1 MTSPIQGNIAN
12 QSLTLATINGF
23 RVKEDADGNLGFFFN
38 GIEIGRINQLGDAS
52 FAAVGVHGGLGISV
66 VGDTISNTG
75 VLSINSS
82 TGTTAITGGT
92 GISVSGLTITNTG
105 VTGAGVLNS
114 YATGNINFVGGVGVD
129 ITRTGQDINIGITS
143 TTGVSSVNG
152 LDGSITVSPTT
163 GAVYLY
169 LNTSNANDWSALQTF
184 GNNISLG
191 GAQLD
196 VVGLTAGEVLQ
207 YNGTNWINREVS
219 STALS
224 SLNGLTGAVT
234 LASST
239 ATLSFGVSGQTI
251 HSELNLAH
259 ANTWG
264 GLQTFGN
271 NISFGGAQVHSSTLA
286 SGDVLYFNGTD
297 WINTPLGTAGVT
309 SVRSSTGTISV
320 ASSTGAVDI
329 EVNVG
334 HANTWDALQTFG
346 NNISFGGA
354 QVKSSTLTSGQVL
367 YYNGTNW
374 VNETPSSFGVESV
387 YGLKGVIALASP
399 NNSITIG
406 TTGQT
411 INFDINTN
419 NSNDWAGIQTF
430 SGSTTYITN
439 RLNVGSIHVTSLYVN
454 STTTLFDTPNTWSAI
469 QTFGNNIS
477 FGGAKVESSTL
488 VSGDILQYNGTDWVN
503 IKASSTGLGAV
514 TSVSNSDGTL
524 TISPTTGDVVASLNL
539 ANANT
544 WTAKQ
549 TVSGVN
555 TPALELV
562 NAAKAN
568 FDALYISSPYETYDL
583 GINTSGYFYIYAVGS
598 GKTVFKTNDSGDT
611 TIGGSLYLNGNS
623 TDLFATANTWT
634 ALQTFGNNISFGGA
648 QLNVASL
655 VNGQFLKY
663 NGTNWVNSTTATV
676 VAVNSI
682 KSSTGTLTFSSS
694 TGTVDA
700 EINLAHANVWTGL
713 QTFGNNI
720 SIGGGKVN
728 VTSLSSSQI
737 LEFDG
742 TNWVN
747 TTVSGLGLVDS
758 VQNNDGTLTI
768 SPTTGSVVASLNLAN
783 ANTWSALQTFGN
795 NISFGGTQ
803 LNVTSLV
810 SGQVLSYNGTNW
822 VNSTTA
828 TAGVS
833 SLNTLTG
840 GITLASSTNTLMI
853 GTLGQ
858 DIEIGLNL
866 AHENTWST
874 TQTFSTITANTIN
887 ANTKVETVDIT
898 VTGTLD
904 VTGSLT
910 IPINST
916 LTDSGGVL
924 GVNLGNA
931 NTWTAEQ
938 TFNNG
943 LTTDITRG
951 ILPTSN
957 TILFGANNFQT
968 PADEAAWLTFALYS
982 NYNGQG
988 TMPDIYNASI
998 GFNLG
1003 WNSLTETHEVD
1014 LISGMANSIQ
1024 ASSNNDIFVLA
1035 KYTGSAQTD
1044 VTAYHWFGSA
1054 GAKIT
1059 APLVTQNNTLDD
1071 GSGNMSI
1078 AGSLTVSGQTHFT
1091 TAPVINQA
1099 EYDNTALN
1107 LSVASGET
1115 YVIGGGTQ
1123 CSTGN
1128 NGTFSFRIMLVQDT
1142 YNGSFFKLTILGG
1155 GGTVAGTGIVNG
1167 GYSSVA
1173 SANMYNFSDS
1183 AGTLGY
1189 YCLIQGEISGL
1200 TAYQSY
1206 QFQLTNQY
1214 SQTVEIY
1221 SINAVF
1227 TGA

>member
-23 RVKEDADGNLGFFFN
+23 RLKEDADGNLGFFFN

-239 ATLSFGVSGQTI
+239 ATLSFGVSGQII

-334 HANTWDALQTFG
+334 HANSWNGLQTFG

-524 TISPTTGDVVASLNL
+524 TISPTTGAVVASLNL

-544 WTAKQ
+544 WTA
-549 TVSGVN
+549 
-555 TPALELV
+555 
-562 NAAKAN
+562 
-568 FDALYISSPYETYDL
+568 
-583 GINTSGYFYIYAVGS
+583 
-598 GKTVFKTNDSGDT
+598 
-611 TIGGSLYLNGNS
+611 
-623 TDLFATANTWT
+623 
-634 ALQTFGNNISFGGA
+634 
-648 QLNVASL
+648 
-655 VNGQFLKY
+655 
-663 NGTNWVNSTTATV
+663 
-676 VAVNSI
+676 
-682 KSSTGTLTFSSS
+682 
-694 TGTVDA
+694 
-700 EINLAHANVWTGL
+700 
-713 QTFGNNI
+713 
-720 SIGGGKVN
+720 
-728 VTSLSSSQI
+728 
-737 LEFDG
+737 
-742 TNWVN
+742 
-747 TTVSGLGLVDS
+747 
-758 VQNNDGTLTI
+758 
-768 SPTTGSVVASLNLAN
+768 
-783 ANTWSALQTFGN
+783 
-795 NISFGGTQ
+795 
-803 LNVTSLV
+803 
-810 SGQVLSYNGTNW
+810 
-822 VNSTTA
+822 
-828 TAGVS
+828 
-833 SLNTLTG
+833 
-840 GITLASSTNTLMI
+840 
-853 GTLGQ
+853 
-858 DIEIGLNL
+858 
-866 AHENTWST
+866 
-874 TQTFSTITANTIN
+874 
-887 ANTKVETVDIT
+887 
-898 VTGTLD
+898 
-904 VTGSLT
+904 
-910 IPINST
+910 
-916 LTDSGGVL
+916 
-924 GVNLGNA
+924 
-931 NTWTAEQ
+931 EQ
-938 TFNNG
+938 TFNGG
-943 LTTDITRG
+943 LRLNQSGGTNPQIYGEGISIDSYLNIYPGSTYGYWSIFDSGSTSSYTFRVVTDT
-951 ILPTSN
+951 
-957 TILFGANNFQT
+957 
-968 PADEAAWLTFALYS
+968 
-982 NYNGQG
+982 GQ
-988 TMPDIYNASI
+988 SI
-998 GFNLG
+998 GSQHSVF
-1003 WNSLTETHEVD
+1003 TH
-1014 LISGMANSIQ
+1014 
-1024 ASSNNDIFVLA
+1024 
-1035 KYTGSAQTD
+1035 
-1044 VTAYHWFGSA
+1044 
-1054 GAKIT
+1054 
-1059 APLVTQNNTLDD
+1059 NNTLDD
-1071 GSGNMSI
+1071 SSGGSDWSGLATFNAGITIDVETANASLFTLKGGTAPSVLNTVFPSASGQWFANTLNGDIAFRNNNYRIGWGFSGASGQQDYSLLLTYPYTVSTKNNTLEDGSGNMTTSGRATFNNGWQVPNSATNPLSNKEAHFAGNGSYSDPDSGVTRDVKAGQNGIAVNGGIKLNSGSFNAGANFDQI
-1078 AGSLTVSGQTHFT
+1078 AGSGSYTTSKPFGIAGINSGYRFTNGTGQKLVVLWAQAAFASVGAPGSYSNLTFMVSGSVQLHM
-1091 TAPVINQA
+1091 AI
-1099 EYDNTALN
+1099 LN
-1107 LSVASGET
+1107 
-1115 YVIGGGTQ
+1115 
-1123 CSTGN
+1123 
-1128 NGTFSFRIMLVQDT
+1128 
-1142 YNGSFFKLTILGG
+1142 
-1155 GGTVAGTGIVNG
+1155 NG
-1167 GYSSVA
+1167 GYIQ
-1173 SANMYNFSDS
+1173 YNNEQ
-1183 AGTLGY
+1183 
-1189 YCLIQGEISGL
+1189 I
-1200 TAYQSY
+1200 AYVW
-1206 QFQLTNQY
+1206 FP
-1214 SQTVEIY
+1214 
-1221 SINAVF
+1221 AD
-1227 TGA
+1227 